1 MKKKLLAG
9 ILATVTLCTCAF
21 TAVACKK
28 DKQDDTQANVGV
40 EQTYMGGGLQLG
52 ESVGNG
58 IKLMS
63 ATLLSTEYEDYGVS
77 PLAET
82 AYTLTATITPSDAG
96 NHGVDWS
103 ISWRDPAST
112 WASGKKVTDYV
123 TVTPT
128 ADGALTADVKCL
140 QDFGETAIIT
150 VTSREDNTLSAS
162 CSVDYKKR
170 YESIAI
176 PLMLNNGISHYGFV
190 YMNQT
195 NFTSSNSVGI
205 YDQFISGTSP
215 KQVAFSNYTID
226 SALEVVNG
234 DSTTYYGYELFLMVK
249 EETVTA
255 FNEAKSKTLV
265 ANADK
270 SRQSIWSMNNMTLEY
285 FDCIYSNGTAISGS
299 AYETLRNEFTAWLR
313 AEEIYDA
320 FYFELQLYDPENRN
334 SVYFQK
340 QYPVVFTAEG
350 LVVAVESVTVDP
362 SSVVF

>member
-1 MKKKLLAG
+1 MTKTIKRMLSIGLAV
-9 ILATVTLCTCAF
+9 IC
-21 TAVACKK
+21 TAV
-28 DKQDDTQANVGV
+28 VGIAAIV
-40 EQTYMGGGLQLG
+40 TNGFNLGGG
-52 ESVGNG
+52 
-58 IKLMS
+58 
-63 ATLLSTEYEDYGVS
+63 S
-77 PLAET
+77 PLGQGGVGKLSFGNFLNSGITLT
-82 AYTLTATITPSDAG
+82 ASADESSEPQRVLSDTVRLTATITPELAS
-96 NHGVDWS
+96 NQNVDWS
-103 ISWRDPAST
+103 IAWKDASSE
-112 WASGKKVTDYV
+112 WATDKTVTDYV
-123 TVTPT
+123 TATPT

-195 NFTSSNSVGI
+195 NFVSSNSVGI
-205 YDQFISGTSP
+205 YDQFIGGTSP
-215 KQVAFSNYTID
+215 KQVAFSDYTID

-255 FNEAKSKTLV
+255 FNEAKSKSLV